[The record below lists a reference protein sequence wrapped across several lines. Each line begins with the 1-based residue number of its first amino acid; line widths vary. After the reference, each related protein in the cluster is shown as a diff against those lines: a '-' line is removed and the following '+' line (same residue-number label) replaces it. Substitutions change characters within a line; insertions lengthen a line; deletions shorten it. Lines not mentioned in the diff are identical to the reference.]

1 MLPNEAVVSG
11 WCNKISVS
19 VSEREHSSDFWNFA
33 AKYWNIITSVLTWVL
48 SVDEGSK
55 ETSKMDTSLSEVV
68 ETPHTKP
75 GVCMTTLA
83 LAHRANVDRLGNYG
97 TIMRRGPQQHQKPRN
112 FLNRMLMYLQHLAQE
127 AFPPQDTDPIGFA
140 VLLHRNSHELLAMP
154 HIHSA

>member
-1 MLPNEAVVSG
+1 MQNKTAIFSLFGLPLNDPMTEPPLPDERIASLILTARRGQRLSARVEAPAPALVTADLIQRDMVHL
-11 WCNKISVS
+11 W
-19 VSEREHSSDFWNFA
+19 
-33 AKYWNIITSVLTWVL
+33 T
-48 SVDEGSK
+48 
-55 ETSKMDTSLSEVV
+55 
-68 ETPHTKP
+68 TPQ
-75 GVCMTTLA
+75 GIWMTTLA

-112 FLNRMLMYLQHLAQE
+112 FLNRMLMYVQHLAQE